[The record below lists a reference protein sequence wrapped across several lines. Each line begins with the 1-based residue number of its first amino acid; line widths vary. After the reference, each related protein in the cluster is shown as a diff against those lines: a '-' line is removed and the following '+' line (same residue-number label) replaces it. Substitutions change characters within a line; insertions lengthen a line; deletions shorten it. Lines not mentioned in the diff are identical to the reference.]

1 MLSPLDD
8 YPVHQV
14 AEVMRHVGTGDRHFY
29 DRYYFN
35 LYNRAADLFCVFGL
49 GQYPN
54 LGTTD
59 VFTVVT
65 HRDIHRVVRASRE
78 LGEDRM
84 NTAIGPMRVE
94 VVEPLRKLR
103 VVCEPSE
110 AAEEAGVEID
120 ATFEGSIPAYL
131 EPRHFYREFERAVFD
146 TQRLAQTGRW
156 SGQMRV
162 GGETIDLDAGE
173 WWGYRDRS
181 WGVRPVGDPEPPGI
195 RASQPRG
202 GFFWLYAP
210 LQFADHSYLI
220 IAQERQDG
228 TRLLEEAVR
237 VWNDGRVD
245 HLGRPS
251 HDVEFVPGTRAPNS
265 ATLHVHEP
273 DGTPLDIFIEPRL
286 PCYLM
291 MGSGYGPDPDW
302 RHGMWQG
309 PLKVQGLT
317 WDLTS
322 TEVRK
327 GLVGM
332 AEYSSRVA
340 TSTGETGYGMFEFSC
355 VGPHDQYGFT
365 GWEDM
370 GLVVI

>member
-14 AEVMRHVGTGDRHFY
+14 AEVMRHTGTGDRHFY

-35 LYNRAADLFCVFGL
+35 LYNRSADLFCVFGL

-65 HRDIHRVVRASRE
+65 HHDVHRVVRASRE
-78 LGEDRM
+78 LGADRM
-84 NTAIGPMRVE
+84 DTTIGPLRVE

-156 SGQMRV
+156 SGRLKV
-162 GGETIDLDAGE
+162 GGETIDLDADE

-181 WGVRPVGDPEPPGI
+181 WGVRPVGDPEPVGI

-210 LQFADHSYLI
+210 LQFDDHSYLI

-237 VWNDGRVD
+237 VWNDGPSTISAAPPTTSSSSPAP
-245 HLGRPS
+245 GRRRQPPCMCTS
-251 HDVEFVPGTRAPNS
+251 PTG
-265 ATLHVHEP
+265 
-273 DGTPLDIFIEPRL
+273 RL
-286 PCYLM
+286 
-291 MGSGYGPDPDW
+291 S
-302 RHGMWQG
+302 
-309 PLKVQGLT
+309 
-317 WDLTS
+317 TS
-322 TEVRK
+322 S
-327 GLVGM
+327 
-332 AEYSSRVA
+332 SSRDCRA
-340 TSTGETGYGMFEFSC
+340 T
-355 VGPHDQYGFT
+355 
-365 GWEDM
+365 
-370 GLVVI
+370 